1 MDPIG
6 LVKLY
11 EVEQHA
17 HDLLNGTMFANPVS
31 YYKRL
36 ESENKRRDTEE
47 GSTTFPLTDDFRME
61 IATAD
66 KTTRIMLDRAD
77 LAEAPILRPHWFSS
91 LNLFCLHIATIRA
104 EGDTGIVTLASTMAK
119 FGVHGVIISDPEE
132 LVRRVQ
138 KATDRNKYRLGYG
151 QVKYYDP
158 KIGIETNPTTLQP
171 LLTKR
176 NRYRDEREFRF
187 IIDRGLSVPNALKL
201 DIGSIHDIASYV
213 KIDLRK

>member
-77 LAEAPILRPHWFSS
+77 LAEAPIPPLSQ
-91 LNLFCLHIATIRA
+91 
-104 EGDTGIVTLASTMAK
+104 TLKNST
-119 FGVHGVIISDPEE
+119 
-132 LVRRVQ
+132 
-138 KATDRNKYRLGYG
+138 
-151 QVKYYDP
+151 
-158 KIGIETNPTTLQP
+158 
-171 LLTKR
+171 
-176 NRYRDEREFRF
+176 NR
-187 IIDRGLSVPNALKL
+187 
-201 DIGSIHDIASYV
+201 
-213 KIDLRK
+213 